1 MIALKEESTSRI
13 PYIFLVSAAVF
24 AFFALLCSSAPVQAA
39 TTRNVTELAAGT
51 DYATKLYT
59 IKSSRSGPTVLLVGG
74 IHGNE
79 RSGPVAARK
88 YTSAN
93 ISRGTL
99 LVIPEAN
106 RKALDLNKRKA
117 PGELDL
123 NRAFPRSSKDKADNR
138 LARDIYQ
145 VAKDYNVDWVID
157 LHEGY
162 DYYRRTSTDSVG
174 QTVIYYPRGD
184 TRDMALAVVHKLNS
198 KISTSY
204 RQFKL
209 LRYPVQG
216 SLTRATGQYLGAHS
230 FIMET
235 CSKDRLSTR
244 VNRNTETVDTLLTR
258 LNML

>member
-1 MIALKEESTSRI
+1 MITLREVSIPRI
-13 PYIFLVSAAVF
+13 PYIFFVSAAVL
-24 AFFALLCSSAPVQAA
+24 AFFALLSVPAPAQAA
-39 TTRNVTELAAGT
+39 VTRSVSELAAGT
-51 DYATKLYT
+51 DYATQLYT

-74 IHGNE
+74 VHGNE

-88 YTSAN
+88 YASAD

-106 RKALDLNKRKA
+106 QKALELNRRKA
-117 PGELDL
+117 PGQLDL
-123 NRAFPRSSKDKADNR
+123 NRAFPRSSKDKPDNR

-145 VAKDYNVDWVID
+145 IAKDYDVDWVID

-162 DYYRRTSTDSVG
+162 DYYRRASTDSVG

-184 TRDMALAVVHKLNS
+184 TRNMALAVVHKLNS
-198 KISTSY
+198 KISTPY

-230 FIMET
+230 FIVET

-244 VNRNTETVDTLLTR
+244 VNRNSVAVDTILGR